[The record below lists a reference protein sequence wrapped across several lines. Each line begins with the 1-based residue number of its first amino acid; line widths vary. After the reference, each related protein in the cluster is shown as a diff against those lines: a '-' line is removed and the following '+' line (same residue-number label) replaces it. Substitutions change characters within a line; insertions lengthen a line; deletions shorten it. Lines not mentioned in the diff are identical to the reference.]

1 MCGWR
6 FAAEAQGARQ
16 TLLCASRCAAAAFF
30 GHAAC
35 EPLTNQHDPRK
46 THAPNQQDRTVFPI
60 TLVVTKISGSGGDS
74 VFLGVLRTTNT
85 DDANRVKVWATPSG
99 QILCADQRFSDWFGV
114 TPADLVGKPF
124 SSLGTDIEALEKC
137 VACFFV

>member
-1 MCGWR
+1 MCG
-6 FAAEAQGARQ
+6 ARVNP
-16 TLLCASRCAAAAFF
+16 AVRVRRAAAALS
-30 GHAAC
+30 HTRCAR
-35 EPLTNQHDPRK
+35 PSPTTSSLPPTKQ
-46 THAPNQQDRTVFPI
+46 TQDRTVFPI

-74 VFLGVLRTTNT
+74 VFLGVLRTTNN
-85 DDANRVKVWATPSG
+85 DDANIVKLWATPSG